1 MKIDLNY
8 IYLVLAMGFVTY
20 LPRMLP
26 ATLLSKREI
35 PEVFVKFLSFIPTAV
50 LSALL
55 FPGVLMVENKLN
67 IGISNPLFFA
77 TILTFPLAYKTKN
90 MFATVLLGM
99 GIVIL
104 FNHFV

>member
-8 IYLVLAMGFVTY
+8 FYLVLGMGFVTY

-26 ATLLSKREI
+26 AALLSKQKI
-35 PEVFVKFLSFIPTAV
+35 PKVFIKFLSFVPAAV

-55 FPGVLMVENKLN
+55 VPGVLMTENKLN
-67 IGISNPLFFA
+67 IGFSNPLLIA
-77 TILTFPLAYKTKN
+77 AVLTFPLAYKTKN

-104 FNHFV
+104 YNYFI

>member
-8 IYLVLAMGFVTY
+8 FYLVLGMGFVTY
-20 LPRMLP
+20 LSRMLP
-26 ATLLSKREI
+26 ATLLSKQEI
-35 PEVFVKFLSFIPTAV
+35 PKVFVKFLNFVPAAV

-55 FPGVLMVENKLN
+55 FPGVLMAENKLN
-67 IGISNPLFFA
+67 IGFSNPLLIA
-77 TILTFPLAYKTKN
+77 AVLTFPLAYKTKN

-104 FNHFV
+104 YNYFI